1 MTPTDALFH
10 GEIMF
15 WVVAF
20 ILVVIGGFNN
30 HLLPVWADVAVIG
43 GVITCTSTAR
53 KLKAVRVEEDA

>member
-1 MTPTDALFH
+1 MSAGDALLH

-30 HLLPVWADVAVIG
+30 HLLATWADVAIIA